1 MTALSVF
8 IVDDHPVV
16 RGGLRAV
23 LEGDGIDVT
32 GEAASGEDCIAPI
45 ERGRPDVVLMD
56 LHLGAGMNGA
66 EATERLLALPHPPRV
81 IVLTTYDSD
90 SDILPAIS
98 AGATGY
104 LLKDTEPADLL
115 AAVRTG
121 AAGETVLAPRVAS
134 RLVSRVRMPRESL
147 TPREVEIL
155 ARVADGGSNQAI
167 GKAMHITEA
176 TVKSHLV
183 QIFSKLGVENRTSAV
198 GEARAR
204 GIIT

>member
-1 MTALSVF
+1 MTVLSTF

-23 LEGDGIDVT
+23 LEGDGIDVV
-32 GEAASGEDCIAPI
+32 GEAASGEDCIARI
-45 ERGRPDVVLMD
+45 ERVRPDVVLMD

-134 RLVSRVRMPRESL
+134 RLVSRVRTPRESL

-167 GKAMHITEA
+167 GRAMHITEA

-198 GEARAR
+198 AEARAR
-204 GIIT
+204 GVIK